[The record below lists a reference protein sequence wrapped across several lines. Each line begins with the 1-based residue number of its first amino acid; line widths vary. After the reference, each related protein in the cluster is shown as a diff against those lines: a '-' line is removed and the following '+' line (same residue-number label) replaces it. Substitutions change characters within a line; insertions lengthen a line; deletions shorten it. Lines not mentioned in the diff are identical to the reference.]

1 MTARTLLAGLFMA
14 CAAMAWSAAWAGES
28 IVVRGLF
35 QGAALLEIN
44 GLRKLVRE
52 GQTHPGGARLLSAS
66 AREAVVEWQGE
77 RHTLTLNRSVGANYR
92 DQTGEPVVLHRNRN
106 NEYRSTIYV
115 NNRAVD
121 AVVDTGANVV
131 ALSSLDAKRLGI
143 EYRQG
148 QPTRVA
154 TASGTG
160 SGYRI
165 TLDTVRLGTIT
176 HRHVPAV
183 VIDGDFPH
191 LVLLGMT
198 FLEHVDLEERGSV
211 LTLTPQF

>member
-1 MTARTLLAGLFMA
+1 MTFRALLMS
-14 CAAMAWSAAWAGES
+14 MIVAWSIPTWSADS
-28 IVVRGLF
+28 VVVRGLF
-35 QGAALLEIN
+35 QGAALIEIN

-52 GQTHPGGARLLSAS
+52 GQAHPSGARLLSAS

-92 DQTGEPVVLHRNRN
+92 DQAGEPVVLHRNRN
-106 NEYRSTIYV
+106 NEYRSTIYI
-115 NNRAVD
+115 NGRAAD

-131 ALSSLDAKRLGI
+131 ALSSRDARRLGV
-143 EYRQG
+143 EYLQG

-154 TASGTG
+154 TASGTS

-165 TLDTVRLGTIT
+165 TLDKVSLGTIT
-176 HRHVPAV
+176 HRHVQAV

>member
-1 MTARTLLAGLFMA
+1 MMARGVLSLLLCVGL
-14 CAAMAWSAAWAGES
+14 SLSWAEDS

-52 GQTHPGGARLLSAS
+52 GQSHPGGARLLSAN
-66 AREAVVEWQGE
+66 AREALVEWQGQ
-77 RHTLTLNRSVGANYR
+77 RHTLTLNRAVGANYR
-92 DQTGEPVVLHRNRN
+92 DQSGDPVVLHRNRN
-106 NEYRSTIYV
+106 NEYRSTLYI
-115 NNRAVD
+115 NDRAVE

-131 ALSSLDAKRLGI
+131 ALSSLDAGRLGL

-165 TLDTVRLGTIT
+165 TLDKVRLGTIT

-191 LVLLGMT
+191 VVLLGMT
-198 FLEHVDLEERGSV
+198 FLQHVDMEERGSV